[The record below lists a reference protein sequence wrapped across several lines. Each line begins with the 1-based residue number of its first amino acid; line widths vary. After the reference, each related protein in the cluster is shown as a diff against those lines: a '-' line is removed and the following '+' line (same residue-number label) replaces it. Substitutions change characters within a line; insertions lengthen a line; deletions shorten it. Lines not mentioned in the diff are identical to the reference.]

1 MDQILNRQDF
11 DLEGK
16 YGVALETVQRV
27 NPDTFTKDLMMLTSL
42 KRDYEEMKR
51 HVSDFLNPNVQ
62 DAIAIKLLE
71 AVAEMRIITVN
82 DCKQVLGEFKEYKK
96 AFESKFSGN
105 IKLLKDYHM
114 NLETS
119 YEQLKQGM
127 ELYTRN
133 IQSGFNY
140 VDEYLPVIAND
151 AKMWTSLIWATIEV
165 LEKDMLT
172 TDPSRQN
179 EKYVPA
185 QYFTEDTKKS
195 CKETFRYAPSTM
207 ANLLSVYSNIETH
220 TKSNNQR
227 VDLFQSYLDSL
238 NNVMNNNYT
247 IMYEETTQ
255 CVQEFSS
262 IVNNIVEWLDRHT
275 LKNVNE
281 TSKKDIDQ
289 QEKAIN
295 QFADNRDNLISDI
308 EIVTTNLNKY
318 SRNQTMK
325 LNYLTAI
332 TTAMGGETTTLLS
345 KIDLFTT
352 RAQSETVDPLK
363 ARITEAKQE
372 LEKWY
377 VEALKLA
384 VDVNGYMDSD
394 YFWHRVG
401 SMDIWK
407 LPSPNLE
414 EATSPYFLREALEF
428 WRIWDPNMPIKEFVE
443 VSLIFHRWVVLTEGV
458 ITFRRICDFAKIVIS
473 PQK

>member
-1 MDQILNRQDF
+1 MYEPSLSYAHLSTLSVDQILNRQDF

-27 NPDTFTKDLMMLTSL
+27 NPDIFTNDIYMLTSL
-42 KRDYEEMKR
+42 KRSYEEMER
-51 HVSDFLNPNVQ
+51 HVSDFLNDDVQ
-62 DAIAIKLLE
+62 EATAIKLLE
-71 AVAEMRIITVN
+71 AVAEMRIITVK
-82 DCKQVLGEFKEYKK
+82 DCDAVLGEFKEFKRM
-96 AFESKFSGN
+96 FESKFSDN
-105 IKLLKDYHM
+105 IKLLKDYHT
-114 NLETS
+114 NLETT

-140 VDEYLPVIAND
+140 VDEYLPVISNE

-172 TDPSRQN
+172 TDPSQQD

-185 QYFTEDTKKS
+185 QYFTEDTKKA

-207 ANLLSVYSNIETH
+207 ANLLSLYSDIETH

-227 VDLFQSYLDSL
+227 LDLFQSYLDRL
-238 NNVMNNNYT
+238 NTVMSNYT
-247 IMYEETTQ
+247 EMHEETTK

-262 IVNNIVEWLDRHT
+262 IVNKIVEWLDTNT

-281 TSKKDIDQ
+281 TSNEEIDK

-295 QFADNRDNLISDI
+295 QFADNRKNLDDDT

-332 TTAMGGETTTLLS
+332 TSASGSETTTLLS

-352 RAQSETVDPLK
+352 RAQSQTIDPLK
-363 ARITEAKQE
+363 TTITEAKQE
-372 LEKWY
+372 VEKLY
-377 VEALKLA
+377 KEALKLA
-384 VDVNGYMDSD
+384 VDVNGYMEST
-394 YFWHRVG
+394 YFYHRVG
-401 SMDIWK
+401 SMDIWR
-407 LPSPNLE
+407 LPSPNLG
-414 EATSPYFLREALEF
+414 EATNPYFLRETLEF
-428 WRIWDPNMPIKEFVE
+428 WRIWDQNMPIKEFVE
-443 VSLIFHRWVVLTEGV
+443 VSL
-458 ITFRRICDFAKIVIS
+458 S
-473 PQK
+473 